1 MICIIQ
7 ARSNSHRFP
16 KKVFKKIG
24 NTSILQRIITSMKKV
39 KQIKSFV
46 IATTKN
52 RSDLKIIQISKK
64 NKINFY
70 KGDEKNVASRYY
82 EILKKTK
89 CKYFLRVNGDS
100 PFLDYKIVNKLISI
114 KKKNS
119 NYDIV
124 TNVFRRTFPKGQSVE
139 IIKTNTFLNNFKK
152 IKTHSDLEHV
162 TSFFYKNFK
171 KFKIYNHKNK
181 INLSKINLSVDTKED
196 FNRVKKIFKGINKK
210 NLGWQILAKKYQ
222 ENFSK

>member
-7 ARSNSHRFP
+7 ARSNSQRFP

-24 NTSILQRIITSMKKV
+24 NISILQRIITSMKKV

-52 RSDLKIIQISKK
+52 KSDLKIIQISKK

-70 KGDEKNVASRYY
+70 QGDEENVASRYY

-89 CKYFLRVNGDS
+89 YKYFLRVNGDS

-114 KKKNS
+114 KKK
-119 NYDIV
+119 
-124 TNVFRRTFPKGQSVE
+124 
-139 IIKTNTFLNNFKK
+139 K
-152 IKTHSDLEHV
+152 IKLRYS
-162 TSFFYKNFK
+162 
-171 KFKIYNHKNK
+171 NK
-181 INLSKINLSVDTKED
+181 C
-196 FNRVKKIFKGINKK
+196 F
-210 NLGWQILAKKYQ
+210 
-222 ENFSK
+222 